1 MVKNKNHTVYWMTLG
16 LAILCTLAFLASLGL
31 GFAGFPSL
39 EDETMRSIVVH
50 LRLPRALGG
59 FLAGGALSISGA
71 LVQRVLSNPLAST
84 NILGINAGAG
94 FFGLLASVWFP
105 QSLWINEIGSFLGAL
120 LCAGFILALVRGH
133 HASKLTIL
141 LAGLALSQLLSAG
154 MDAITILYPDAL
166 SGYAAFKIGSLA
178 SLSLFKV
185 GIGACVLIPTL
196 CLVFALSKQ
205 LEFFSLGSFQAT
217 SLGFPLAKWSLVFLG
232 LAAILASSV
241 VSFCGMLGFIGLIV
255 PAYLHRFRLS
265 MPLYLIQCFLLGAL
279 LCEVA
284 DLLGRLLFLPWELPA
299 GLLLSLI
306 GGPYFLWMI
315 LERRHLDA

>member
-1 MVKNKNHTVYWMTLG
+1 MVKNKTAYWMTLG
-16 LAILCTLAFLASLGL
+16 LAIFCALAFLASLTL

-39 EDETMRSIVVH
+39 KDETMQTIVVH

-59 FLAGGALSISGA
+59 LLAGGALAISGA
-71 LVQRVLSNPLAST
+71 LVQQVLCNPLAST

-105 QSLWINEIGSFLGAL
+105 HSLWANELGGFVGAL
-120 LCAGFILALVRGH
+120 LCAGFILALVWSQH
-133 HASKLTIL
+133 TSKLTIL

-154 MDAITILYPDAL
+154 MDAITILYPDVL

-185 GIGACVLIPTL
+185 SLGACVLIPTL
-196 CLVFALSKQ
+196 VVVFALSQQ
-205 LEFFSLGSFQAT
+205 LEFFSLGSFQAMA
-217 SLGFPLAKWSLVFLG
+217 LGFPLAQWSLVFLS

-241 VSFCGMLGFIGLIV
+241 VGFCGMLGFVGLIV

-265 MPLYLIQCFLLGAL
+265 MPLYLSQCFLLGAL

-299 GLLLSLI
+299 GLLLSLV